1 MPLSATLTLYGKLFL
16 RKTLSTSRER
26 ADLRA
31 TDFPRTR
38 LALLDENVEASIR
51 CKQHSNAVGAL
62 KLQAQLIR
70 KPRDTAVTTTSQ
82 PEPSPDQGDDWWTLQ
97 RKQQGEI
104 RAREREARLQRER
117 EERGEDQKLRNRL
130 HWEKMR
136 RATQD
141 DPGQS

>member
-1 MPLSATLTLYGKLFL
+1 MGLHTHGTTQCGVNTIAIKCNTHFVRQAVPT
-16 RKTLSTSRER
+16 KTLSTSRER

-70 KPRDTAVTTTSQ
+70 KPRDTAVTTTSHH
-82 PEPSPDQGDDWWTLQ
+82 PACPAGVGSAALVRHGVELATT
-97 RKQQGEI
+97 
-104 RAREREARLQRER
+104 RLDVHNSVHAL
-117 EERGEDQKLRNRL
+117 GMSTD
-130 HWEKMR
+130 MS
-136 RATQD
+136 T
-141 DPGQS
+141 DP